1 MNDVLN
7 RRRAATRHGRNY
19 SWAELMKRDWAID
32 VLACPRCQGRMRLLA
47 ESIHPSPYEKFSGV
61 SVCPACA
68 ASLAALPLSSRTF
81 QATRVDKT
89 NQRPYKARVCARML
103 SFLASRVL
111 CGHGKHLWLESLGHP
126 A

>member
-47 ESIHPSPYEKFSGV
+47 ESIHPSPYEKRTSTPPPNRMPLVHSCSRSGGRIVPVDTLVPQFTGGSQSVPTIV
-61 SVCPACA
+61 SSNFVT
-68 ASLAALPLSSRTF
+68 ASNR
-81 QATRVDKT
+81 
-89 NQRPYKARVCARML
+89 
-103 SFLASRVL
+103 
-111 CGHGKHLWLESLGHP
+111 
-126 A
+126 